1 MKLMTTKFMH
11 LTGKLSGILLAA
23 FLLPATASAQ
33 KILRY
38 SDHEPLGGMRTKFI
52 KDVFFAGIEKE
63 SQGRLKVEEHW
74 DSTVSVGY
82 DALEIVGKGREADM
96 AIVVPEYTANTLP
109 LHQIFKSFPTG
120 PTGQKQVDFFRR
132 VYRDVPAF
140 SGELAKNNVVPIF
153 LATGYPVAFFSTRP
167 LNTLNDI
174 QGQTWRSASFWHK
187 DFLQNA
193 AATPVTIPWGEKVFD
208 ALQARTLDGL
218 MVNVDSGYML
228 KVPAA
233 APHVL
238 LSKDLWLGHLYIL
251 AMNRDTWNG
260 LTKEDKAAIGRAAEI
275 AYRALGPVMDSS
287 FEVMVADIKKN
298 GAQVRLL
305 QPKEL
310 KAWEKAIKYKKV
322 QASWVKEQ
330 ESKGVKDA
338 ALVLKKVS
346 AILSDAT
353 K

>member
-1 MKLMTTKFMH
+1 
-11 LTGKLSGILLAA
+11 
-23 FLLPATASAQ
+23 
-33 KILRY
+33 
-38 SDHEPLGGMRTKFI
+38 MRTKFI
-52 KDVFFAGIEKE
+52 KDVFFASIEKE

-74 DSTVSVGY
+74 DSAVSVGY
-82 DALEIVGKGREADM
+82 DALEVAGKGRAADM

-120 PTGQKQVDFFRR
+120 PTGQRQVDFFRR
-132 VYRDVPAF
+132 VYQDVPEF

-174 QGQTWRSASFWHK
+174 KGQTWRSASFWHK

-193 AATPVTIPWGEKVFD
+193 AASPVTIPWGDKVFD

-228 KVPAA
+228 KVHAA

-260 LTKEDKAAIGRAAEI
+260 LTKEDKTAIGRAAET
-275 AYRALGPVMDSS
+275 AYKALGLVMDSS
-287 FEVMVADIKKN
+287 FAAMVADMKKD

-305 QPKEL
+305 QPEEL
-310 KAWEKAIKYKKV
+310 ESWEKAIEYKKV

-330 ESKGVKDA
+330 EGKGVKDA
-338 ALVLKKVS
+338 ALVLKKVGT
-346 AILSDAT
+346 LLNDAT
-353 K
+353 R

>member
-1 MKLMTTKFMH
+1 MKSMLTKFMH
-11 LTGKLSGILLAA
+11 LTGQLSVMLLVA
-23 FLLPATASAQ
+23 FLLPAQASAQ

-52 KDVFFAGIEKE
+52 KDVFLAAIEKE
-63 SQGRLKVEEHW
+63 SQGRLKVEDHW

-82 DALEIVGKGREADM
+82 DALGVVGKGQAADM
-96 AIVVPEYTANTLP
+96 AVVVPEYTANALP

-167 LNTLNDI
+167 LNTLSDI

-193 AATPVTIPWGEKVFD
+193 GAIPVTIPWGEKVFD

-233 APHVL
+233 APYVL

-260 LTKEDKAAIGRAAEI
+260 LTKEDKAAIGRAAET
-275 AYRALGPVMDSS
+275 AYKALGPVMDSS
-287 FEVMVADIKKN
+287 FEAIVADMKID

-305 QPKEL
+305 HPREL
-310 KAWEKAIKYKKV
+310 EAWKKAIQYKKV

-330 ESKGVKDA
+330 KGKGVKDA

-346 AILSDAT
+346 AILSDT
-353 K
+353 TQ